1 MTELSK
7 TPTRFKI
14 STAREPCFT

>member
-7 TPTRFKI
+7 TYIKNI
-14 STAREPCFT
+14 

>member
-7 TPTRFKI
+7 TAVKKR
-14 STAREPCFT
+14 